1 MTSSSH
7 GVVTLPIWSKTTTAG
22 PNPLDKHIND
32 KFITVVV
39 YPRQVVTIF
48 PELENGLD
56 PNHRA
61 SPWIVEKLGSQKQ
74 QEDQEQ
80 SEASAP
86 PQNDAASKETEGIKD
101 ATQDEMQSKARF
113 WSENAATY
121 NAAATPITSAKSKN
135 VAVTKST
142 KSEWGLDKGSIAAVV
157 IISILT
163 FACLAFLG
171 YWYVA
176 RECKARRC
184 RRLRANDNPFDQSSL
199 TLGEET
205 SKALDEFL
213 MKNVEPERT
222 SIMFSRSRS
231 PSITYAVDEA
241 DRRNTKASRN
251 SYEASLNSILRM
263 DHLAR
268 ESADGARPSFIISDM
283 TDSSGSKTIS
293 SGSKSDSSCS
303 KTISKS
309 SSSSGS
315 KSGST
320 DPNGRDSTPP
330 TTVSTATP
338 RGSLE
343 LSPRDSVGSS
353 ILPPT
358 TRSSQLWA
366 TTSAET
372 TEMSSLLSNDQK
384 SPRSSLLSS
393 YSSNMLPSSVSSLV
407 PSYSRSRR
415 ASNASQSS
423 GRYFVQNPVHSLPR
437 MINDSGNSRRNHHRS
452 YSSRSMTISPIEESP
467 DSLGT
472 APPASL
478 FRFSDAS

>member
-7 GVVTLPIWSKTTTAG
+7 GVMKLPIWSETTTTG

-39 YPRQVVTIF
+39 YPRRAVTIF
-48 PELENGLD
+48 PEPENGLD
-56 PNHRA
+56 SNHRL
-61 SPWIVEKLGSQKQ
+61 SPWIVEKVGSQEQ

-80 SEASAP
+80 SEAPAP
-86 PQNDAASKETEGIKD
+86 LRSDAAAKETEDIKD
-101 ATQDEMQSKARF
+101 ATQDEIQSKARF
-113 WSENAATY
+113 WSENAATSK
-121 NAAATPITSAKSKN
+121 AASSPIPSAKSKT
-135 VAVTKST
+135 VPVTKST
-142 KSEWGLDKGSIAAVV
+142 QSEWGLDKGSIAAVV

-176 RECKARRC
+176 RECKTRRR
-184 RRLRANDNPFDQSSL
+184 RRLRANDNQFDQSSL
-199 TLGEET
+199 TLGEEA

-213 MKNVEPERT
+213 MKDVEPERT

-231 PSITYAVDEA
+231 PSITYAMDQA
-241 DRRNTKASRN
+241 DRPSSKASRN

-263 DHLAR
+263 DPLAR
-268 ESADGARPSFIISDM
+268 ESADGARPSFIISDL
-283 TDSSGSKTIS
+283 TDSSGSKTTS
-293 SGSKSDSSCS
+293 SGSK
-303 KTISKS
+303 TVSKS

-320 DPNGRDSTPP
+320 DSKGSDSTPP

-338 RGSLE
+338 RGSLQ
-343 LSPRDSVGSS
+343 LSPRESVGSS
-353 ILPPT
+353 TFPPT
-358 TRSSQLWA
+358 VRSSQLWA

-384 SPRSSLLSS
+384 SPRSSLSSS

-407 PSYSRSRR
+407 PSYSRSQR

-423 GRYFVQNPVHSLPR
+423 GRYFVQNTVRSLPR

-472 APPASL
+472 APPASM